1 LIFNKLNTFFYNNEL
16 VSGTIHL
23 NDNDSRHAIKSL
35 RLKEGDNIQLIN
47 GIGVI
52 ANAIITAPNPK
63 KTTCEITNF
72 SKSTPPIALAL
83 AFCPTKNND
92 RNEWIIEKC
101 TEIGVTDF
109 FPVFAKHSERRK
121 WNKERMHKI
130 AIAAIKQSG
139 NLWLPNIHEP
149 CNYDQLFKSIDPF
162 KNRFIAH
169 CISSQKKVLNKL
181 IQQNDS
187 QLILIGPEGD
197 FNKDELDMALKNGF
211 KEVILSN
218 NTLRTETAAILSIAI
233 MKGF

>member
-1 LIFNKLNTFFYNNEL
+1 MPLFYTISDSEIVEL
-16 VSGTIHL
+16 
-23 NDNDSRHAIKSL
+23 DENDSRHAIKSL
-35 RLKEGDNIQLIN
+35 RLKEGDEVHLIN
-47 GIGVI
+47 GAGKI
-52 ANAIITAPNPK
+52 ANAIITIPDSK
-63 KTTCEITNF
+63 KTTCKIID
-72 SKSTPPIALAL
+72 SSSSIPPISLAL
-83 AFCPTKNND
+83 AFSPTKNND

-149 CNYDQLFKSIDPF
+149 CNFDQLFKSIDPF

-169 CISSQKKVLNKL
+169 CMSSQKKVLNEL

-233 MKGF
+233 MKSF